1 MMRDCSSSGRPSTSW
16 PIWPDVRG
24 VCGRAFVRVGVSV
37 SVRVRVRV
45 RFRVRVRVRVRVARV
60 RPRQLGV
67 GSEERRAEV
76 GRREGTRVVGVE
88 AAEGL
93 ADEHVVGP
101 YGGADVLHE
110 RRVCPAERARCGGG
124 GARRLL
130 GLRLGDLVELEER
143 GEGEVVDAALVR
155 RCSKARGVAWL
166 GGVAPA

>member
-1 MMRDCSSSGRPSTSW
+1 M
-16 PIWPDVRG
+16 RG
-24 VCGRAFVRVGVSV
+24 VHGLKRGHELVVVD
-37 SVRVRVRV
+37 
-45 RFRVRVRVRVRVARV
+45 ARLLVQRQALHELADLARGERCV
-60 RPRQLGV
+60 RPCQLGV

-130 GLRLGDLVELEER
+130 GLRLGDLVELEQG

-155 RCSKARGVAWL
+155 GCSTVRGVAW
-166 GGVAPA
+166 